1 MMTENREELR
11 RQVASWIRRDPL
23 HYGYLADFFDR
34 GAQVEALNKEGITLY
49 NPNIDIAYVAGKG
62 GDLQFLD
69 GCNLI
74 LLEDPDTAK
83 ALEAVRPVFP
93 CHQMVYTK
101 KEPPVIHNPA
111 VTTRMLTQDDVDFVV
126 QNYHNPGAYASH
138 ISRRIHEGMVGGMVD
153 GRLAGFAGVHEEGCI
168 GMLEVIPEFRRRGV
182 AEVLEAQVIAMQM
195 ERGKWPYV
203 HVLVGNTASECLQKK
218 LGLTVDEKLLYWA
231 FSKN

>member
-1 MMTENREELR
+1 MMENRAELR
-11 RQVASWIRRDPL
+11 RQVEAWTRRDPL
-23 HYGYLADFFDR
+23 RYGYLLDFFDR
-34 GAQVEALNKEGITLY
+34 GGQVEALTEDGITLY

-62 GDLQFLD
+62 GDLSFLD

-83 ALEAVRPVFP
+83 ALEGVRPVFP
-93 CHQMVYTK
+93 CHQMIYTK
-101 KEPPVIHNPA
+101 KEPPVVQNPA
-111 VTTRMLTQDDVDFVV
+111 VTTRMLTQDDVAFVV
-126 QNYHNPGAYASH
+126 ENYHNPGAYESH
-138 ISRRIHEGMVGGMVD
+138 IRRRIQEGMVGGMID
-153 GRLAGFAGVHEEGCI
+153 GQLAGFAGVHEEGCI
-168 GMLEVIPEFRRRGV
+168 GMLEVIPQFRRRGV

-218 LGLTVDEKLLYWA
+218 LELTVDEKLLYWA